1 MIQMSTSTDLIML
14 LQRLPETGAGA
25 YWRLLDEFPTL
36 KTAFDAPLSLLSN
49 VLSKPACE
57 ALMEFRDRGEASA
70 IMRQVR
76 ADQIWLKNH
85 DITLLDT
92 HCEDYPRILSE
103 IKRAPPL
110 LYVWGDPSVLSLPQ
124 VAIVGSR
131 SPSSSG
137 KDNAFHFAKE
147 MAAAGVT
154 ITSGL
159 ALGVDI
165 AAHQGA
171 LSANGKTIAVLGT
184 GIDQIYPQRHQQLAR
199 ELVLAGGAVV
209 TEFPLGVQPLPA
221 NFPQR
226 NRIISGLSCGV
237 LVVEAAI
244 KSGSLITARYA
255 VQQNREV
262 FAIPGSIHNPLSRGC
277 HALIKEGAKLVET
290 AQDVIDEIQGFLAMK
305 WRELEQAAPMA
316 ATFEVAKE
324 LVENEHE
331 EIILKSLDYDPI
343 SFDTLVKRTALSAG
357 ELMAALLTM
366 ELKGTVG
373 NMGSGYTK
381 ALTASSPKLSVR
393 L

>member
-1 MIQMSTSTDLIML
+1 MLTSTELILL
-14 LQRLPETGAGA
+14 LQRLPETGSAT

-36 KTAFDAPLSLLSN
+36 KTALNAPLDLISQILS
-49 VLSKPACE
+49 PAACE
-57 ALMEFRDRGEASA
+57 MLMDYRELGEQSVV
-70 IMRQVR
+70 MRRVR
-76 ADQIWLKNH
+76 ADIAWLQEH

-92 HCEDYPRILSE
+92 HSEQYPQMLSE

-131 SPSSSG
+131 SPTSSG
-137 KDNAFHFAKE
+137 KDNAFHFAKSL
-147 MAAAGVT
+147 ASAGVT

-171 LSANGKTIAVLGT
+171 LSANGKTVAVLGT
-184 GIDQIYPQRHQQLAR
+184 GIDQIYPQRHQQMAR

-226 NRIISGLSCGV
+226 NRIISGLSYGV
-237 LVVEAAI
+237 LVVEAAVR
-244 KSGSLITARYA
+244 SGSLITARYA
-255 VQQNREV
+255 IQQNREI

-277 HALIKEGAKLVET
+277 HALIKDGAKLVET
-290 AQDVIDEIQGFLAMK
+290 AQDIVDEIQGFLAMK
-305 WRELEQAAPMA
+305 WQELDQDPCEAALQ
-316 ATFEVAKE
+316 VAKE
-324 LVENEHE
+324 LVESEHE
-331 EIILKSLDYDPI
+331 EIILNSLDYDPI
-343 SFDTLVKRTALSAG
+343 SFDTLSERTGLKAG

-366 ELKGTVG
+366 ELKGSIG
-373 NMGSGYTK
+373 NMGTGYSKASPALSGLDLS
-381 ALTASSPKLSVR
+381 AKLN
-393 L
+393 